1 MFCLGFLV
9 VFWEEHF
16 MGVYSEGLPSKRI
29 RKCPLYSGEFFLS
42 GGTDM
47 LFAFH
52 EKRYFGASAIT
63 FFALI
68 FFGEGFVISLD
79 VFFVFW
85 IS

>member
-1 MFCLGFLV
+1 
-9 VFWEEHF
+9 

-29 RKCPLYSGEFFLS
+29 RKCPLYSGESFLS

-68 FFGEGFVISLD
+68 FFWRGVCDILAI
-79 VFFVFW
+79 FFVFW